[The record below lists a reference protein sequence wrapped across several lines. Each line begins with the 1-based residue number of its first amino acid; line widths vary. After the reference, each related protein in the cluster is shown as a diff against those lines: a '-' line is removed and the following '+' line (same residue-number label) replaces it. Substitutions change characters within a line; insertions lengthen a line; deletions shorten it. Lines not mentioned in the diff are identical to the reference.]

1 MSDMSKEK
9 KNSKKDVVISIRIP
23 KWLKEEMDRIDI
35 NWSEY
40 IRDSIEKKVS
50 IEELKKIWGQ
60 IETIKD
66 SMNRR

>member
-1 MSDMSKEK
+1 MLDMSEEK

-40 IRDSIEKKVS
+40 IRDSIKKKVS
-50 IEELKKIWGQ
+50 IEEIKKIWGQ

>member
-9 KNSKKDVVISIRIP
+9 KNSKRDVVISIRIP

-40 IRDSIEKKVS
+40 IRDSIEKS
-50 IEELKKIWGQ
+50 FNRG
-60 IETIKD
+60 IKENLGSD
-66 SMNRR
+66 

>member
-1 MSDMSKEK
+1 MSDMSEGK

-23 KWLKEEMDRIDI
+23 KWLKEEMDRINI

-60 IETIKD
+60 IENIKD

>member
-1 MSDMSKEK
+1 MADMTSGKR
-9 KNSKKDVVISIRIP
+9 NSRKDVVISIRIP

-40 IRDSIEKKVS
+40 IRDSIEKKVLT
-50 IEELKKIWGQ
+50 EELKKIWNQ
-60 IETIKD
+60 IETLKD

>member
-23 KWLKEEMDRIDI
+23 KWLKEEMDRINI

-60 IETIKD
+60 IENIKD